1 MGIFLLTPLASNA
14 DRVAAAVR
22 AKFTEADSY
31 ELQSSAGWL
40 INYTGTTVELSNHL
54 GITGQTKGEPVTI
67 GSVLVTPV
75 PAYYGRGPTDMWE
88 WLKTRFEESP

>member
-1 MGIFLLTPLASNA
+1 MGIFLLTPLANNA
-14 DRVAAAVR
+14 DRIGAAVK
-22 AKFTEADSY
+22 AKFEEANCY

-40 INYTGTTVELSNHL
+40 VSYTGTTVELSNHL
-54 GITGQTKGEPVTI
+54 GVTGQAKGEPATI

-75 PAYYGRGPTDMWE
+75 AAYYGRGPTDMWE